1 MKNKELQSG
10 YTLIE
15 LLTVMVVLV
24 VVGMIITSILV
35 STLRSGNKS
44 TTTNYI
50 RESGNYAIAQMSKMI
65 AYAKSFNGVYDEQAS
80 PNLWTDCVNSA
91 GKTYHQVR
99 VTAFD
104 GGQTVFKCDT
114 ANNILSSNSANLVN
128 PVDTVVTCSFTCSQN
143 DTSTSPTINIFLTL
157 QKLKPGGVASLL
169 PEAQTVINF
178 QTSVTLRN
186 NVTDV
191 TNP

>member
-1 MKNKELQSG
+1 MKNKKLQSG

-35 STLRSGNKS
+35 STLRSGDKS

-50 RESGNYAIAQMSKMI
+50 RQSGNYAIAQMSKMI
-65 AYAKSFNGVYDEQAS
+65 AYAKSFNGVYDET
-80 PNLWTDCVNSA
+80 NKVWTDCVSSA

-99 VTAFD
+99 ITAFD
-104 GGQTVFKCDT
+104 GGQTIFKCDT
-114 ANNILSSNSANLVN
+114 TANVLSSNSANLIN
-128 PVDTVVTCSFTCSQN
+128 PLDTSAVCSFTCSQN
-143 DTSTSPTINIFLTL
+143 DASTSPSISVDLVLKKLT
-157 QKLKPGGVASLL
+157 PAGIVLL
-169 PEAQTVINF
+169 PESQTTIDF
-178 QTSVTLRN
+178 QTSITLRN
-186 NVTDV
+186 DLIDI